1 MYIEI
6 SKESEDRLSSKFYR
20 FWISSEYRPVL
31 QMILDT
37 YAERTRRTTRCKWV
51 NDNLYSRLDSRSSNI
66 MQQEVRIPEAVELE
80 LKEKL
85 KKTIDE
91 STIKMEV
98 R

>member
-51 NDNLYSRLDSRSSNI
+51 NDNLYARLDSRSSNI